1 MTPTKIH
8 VETGR
13 SYDIVVG
20 RGLLDQAGALINPLA
35 KTKRAAVVTD
45 STVAPL
51 YGDRLLKSLAVAGF
65 DALMFIFPAG
75 EKSKNHK
82 TLLDIYSFLAKN
94 NFTRGDLVVALGGGV
109 VGDVAG
115 YAAAT
120 YMRGMD
126 FVQVPTTL
134 LAQVDSSIGG
144 KTAVDLPEGKN
155 LVGAFWQPR
164 LVVCDPDVLKTLDAR
179 IFSDGMAEAIKH
191 TLIRDRAL
199 FDSLLDGAP
208 VDEEFIC
215 RNIDIKR
222 CVVERDECEHGERML
237 LNFGHTLG
245 HAIEKLFNFETYT
258 HGEAVA
264 MGMVLITR
272 IAEKRGLTQKGTTAQ
287 IESILSKFG
296 LPTTCPA
303 SISDIAGAAVND
315 KKHEGGGITIV
326 LLHAVG
332 DAYLH
337 RLTDT
342 EFESFLIE
350 DKS

>member
-1 MTPTKIH
+1 
-8 VETGR
+8 
-13 SYDIVVG
+13 
-20 RGLLDQAGALINPLA
+20 
-35 KTKRAAVVTD
+35 
-45 STVAPL
+45 
-51 YGDRLLKSLAVAGF
+51 
-65 DALMFIFPAG
+65 
-75 EKSKNHK
+75 
-82 TLLDIYSFLAKN
+82 
-94 NFTRGDLVVALGGGV
+94 
-109 VGDVAG
+109 
-115 YAAAT
+115 
-120 YMRGMD
+120 
-126 FVQVPTTL
+126 L

-144 KTAVDLPEGKN
+144 KSAVDLPEGKN

-164 LVVCDPDVLKTLDAR
+164 LVVCDPDILKTLDSR

-199 FDSLLDGAP
+199 FDRLLGSAP

-215 RNIDIKR
+215 CNINIKR
-222 CVVERDECEHGERML
+222 QVVERDEREHGERML

-272 IAEKRGLTQKGTTAQ
+272 IAEKYGLTQKGTAAQ
-287 IESILSKFG
+287 IEKLLSKYN
-296 LPTTCPA
+296 LPTTCPT

-326 LLHAVG
+326 LLHSVG

-337 RLTDT
+337 RLTDA
-342 EFESFLIE
+342 EFADFL
-350 DKS
+350 SGAQV